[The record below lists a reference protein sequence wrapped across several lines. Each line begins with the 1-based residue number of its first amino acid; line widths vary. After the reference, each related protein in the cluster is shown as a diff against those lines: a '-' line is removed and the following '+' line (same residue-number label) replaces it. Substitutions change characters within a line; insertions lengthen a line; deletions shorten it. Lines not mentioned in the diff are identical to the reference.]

1 MTASSSDVVIRSRRG
16 RLIVQAAVVSALGV
30 GAGLFLQSW
39 SVIRSS
45 ALGRISDMTQLP
57 AITIIVTL
65 VAIWLGVTL
74 AYDAWNHRVVL
85 GLGAMTIHDVHGSYA
100 VPYGNVE
107 SVTEVPLG
115 GVGIAFRDP
124 EQWLSNVS
132 TAAELRRQTAG
143 VLRHAHG
150 VDVLLAAK
158 KLNVSSATFVEL
170 LTARIDTDKG

>member
-1 MTASSSDVVIRSRRG
+1 MTARSSDVVIRSRRG
-16 RLIVQAAVVSALGV
+16 RLLVQAAMVTALGI
-30 GAGLFLQSW
+30 GAGVFLQSW
-39 SVIRSS
+39 SVIRNS

-57 AITIIVTL
+57 AIALIVTL

-85 GLGAMTIHDVHGSYA
+85 GPGAMTIHDVHGTYA
-100 VPYGNVE
+100 VPYANVE
-107 SVTEVPLG
+107 SVAEVPLG
-115 GVGIAFRDP
+115 GVGIAFHDP
-124 EQWLSNVS
+124 EQWLSS
-132 TAAELRRQTAG
+132 LTIAAELRRQTAG

-158 KLNVSSATFVEL
+158 KLNVSGAKFVEL